1 MTKEQFEKERGYVY
15 GHNVHETTVE
25 TDKVEAEDEESIF
38 VRGIWQSKTNIIDVM
53 E

>member
-1 MTKEQFEKERGYVY
+1 MEYYRN
-15 GHNVHETTVE
+15 NVHETTIE

-38 VRGIWQSKTNIIDVM
+38 VRGIWQPKSNIIDVM